1 MALVFY
7 FLTFWFCKSSYEEER
22 RQTDEGDKPKETD
35 ALNAELLS
43 TESALWSMHQLQL
56 SKHEKSWAKFINN
69 CIIRSQAL
77 SFRSH
82 PTTLEK
88 YENAA
93 LFLRL
98 GLPSTLIWN
107 ENAFRPEEIES
118 AGYSFQCKI
127 KHLKTEL
134 FENDNVTIIGMWF
147 SCPSFP
153 QTQVQNDQWLLLFKN
168 FRTSV

>member
-1 MALVFY
+1 MFSYFPSTFSGMALVFY
-7 FLTFWFCKSSYEEER
+7 LLTFWFCKSSYEEEG

-43 TESALWSMHQLQL
+43 TESALWIMHQLQL
-56 SKHEKSWAKFINN
+56 SKHEKSWVKFINN

-82 PTTLEK
+82 PTTLENC
-88 YENAA
+88 ENAA

-98 GLPSTLIWN
+98 GLPSTLIWKKMR
-107 ENAFRPEEIES
+107 FDLEEFES

-127 KHLKTEL
+127 KH
-134 FENDNVTIIGMWF
+134 
-147 SCPSFP
+147 
-153 QTQVQNDQWLLLFKN
+153 FKN
-168 FRTSV
+168 ATFWKR